1 MAEIVEVQALPEYRL
16 RLKFTDGISGEVD
29 VSYLAGKGVF
39 TKWDQPGEFE
49 KVSIGSSGEL
59 VWGEDVDL
67 CPDALYMKITNKK
80 PEEMFPSLKREHE
93 YA

>member
-1 MAEIVEVQALPEYRL
+1 MSEIISVKALPGYRL
-16 RLKFTDGISGEVD
+16 RLKFADGISGEVD

-39 TKWDQPGEFE
+39 AKWDHPGEFE

-59 VWGEDVDL
+59 VWGEDLDL
-67 CPDALYMKITNKK
+67 CPDALYMKITGKK
-80 PEEMFPSLKREHE
+80 PEDLFPSLKRDHE